1 MNSQAIR
8 WVFVFG
14 LAAMLGILS
23 FQVYWVISNYRS
35 KLEAVEQ
42 KVNILLY
49 NVAEGLA
56 KYNKSVLPRENLI
69 TRRSSNYYIVNF
81 NDEIDANILEHYL
94 LDEMKRT
101 GLGLDFEYAIYDC
114 DQDQMVYGH
123 YCDIDLIPDNK
134 TNTTLPTYDKFD
146 YYFGVRFPQLRNA
159 VFGDMS
165 MTLILAGLLL
175 ITLLFFGIAL
185 YIIMSQ
191 KRLSDLQRDFINNMT
206 HELKT
211 PLSSIKIAGDTFLH
225 DGAVRNNPRLNKYA
239 QIISDQSGRLNQHV
253 EKILDVARLEG
264 DLVKLNRETFDI
276 IKLLNDIFNDYTSKI
291 ESGNGK
297 LQLENDIESAYV
309 YADPLH
315 IANMFHN
322 LIDNAI
328 KYGGKPPIV
337 DVMIRDNHGKM
348 HITIRDNGI
357 GIEKSNL
364 SKIFNKFYRVPTGDV
379 HNTKGFGLGLYYVS
393 QIVKLHRWIIDV
405 ESELDKYTSFSI
417 TIPKFNYG

>member
-23 FQVYWVISNYRS
+23 FQVYWVISNYQS